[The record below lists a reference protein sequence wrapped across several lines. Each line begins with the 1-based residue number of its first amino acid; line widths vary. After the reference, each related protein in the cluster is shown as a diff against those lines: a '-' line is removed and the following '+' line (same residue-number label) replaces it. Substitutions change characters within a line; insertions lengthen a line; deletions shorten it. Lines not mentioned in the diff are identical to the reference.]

1 MECKYCDDYTGIC
14 TNDQCPMCA
23 DACPVPDVKG
33 VCQFEERQETAYVL
47 TAQGLC
53 IGCSDGCEAD
63 QEQLR
68 SGGECILGQ
77 LLPSDGE
84 IRLCGNGDARMSNV
98 RKYGFCKPIKK
109 DPPVKRRPGKQ
120 VPFGKKKKRTG

>member
-47 TAQGLC
+47 TPK
-53 IGCSDGCEAD
+53 GCASVALMDAKLIRSSSDPAVDVFWSAFSELMEKFGYVETEAP
-63 QEQLR
+63 
-68 SGGECILGQ
+68 ECQ
-77 LLPSDGE
+77 
-84 IRLCGNGDARMSNV
+84 
-98 RKYGFCKPIKK
+98 
-109 DPPVKRRPGKQ
+109 
-120 VPFGKKKKRTG
+120 T